1 MKKWKAARVPADF
14 YNNVQK
20 DAGILLKSFD
30 ISNPVEPND
39 EDIIT
44 PTTGGISITC
54 APETQDM
61 YEDIDNVP
69 NNTAEGKD
77 ITGWTVTMS
86 TTAIG
91 VTADVIALALGA
103 SETGLDGGISPRGT
117 YDIADFKDVYW
128 VGDMA
133 DSSKLLCAV
142 IKNAVSTGG
151 FSLQTSKNAKG
162 QLSLE
167 LTGHIKLNEQ
177 DIIPAEFYILE
188 KADEEE

>member
-1 MKKWKAARVPADF
+1 MAKWKATRVSADF

-30 ISNPVEPND
+30 VSNPVEPKD

-44 PTTGGISITC
+44 PTTGGISISC
-54 APETQDM
+54 VPETQDL

-77 ITGWTVTMS
+77 ITGWTVTAS

-91 VTADVIALALGA
+91 VTEDTIALALGA
-103 SETGLDGGISPRGT
+103 SEVGLDGGISPRRT
-117 YDIADFKDVYW
+117 YEITDFKDIYW
-128 VGDMA
+128 IGDMA
-133 DSSKLLCAV
+133 DATKLLCAV

-151 FSLQTSKNAKG
+151 FSLQTSKNSKG
-162 QLSLE
+162 QLALE
-167 LTGHIKLNEQ
+167 LTGHTKLNEQ
-177 DIIPAEFYILE
+177 EVVPAEFYILE
-188 KADEEE
+188 KVEEE

>member
-1 MKKWKAARVPADF
+1 MAWTATRVSADF

-20 DAGILLKSFD
+20 DAGILLKNFD
-30 ISNPVEPND
+30 PTNPVEPLD
-39 EDIIT
+39 ADIIT
-44 PTTGGISITC
+44 PTTGGISISC
-54 APETQDM
+54 VPETQDL

-77 ITGWTVTMS
+77 ITGWTVTLS

-91 VTADVIALALGA
+91 VSEEVIALALGA
-103 SETGLDGGISPRGT
+103 SETGTDNSIRPRRN
-117 YDIADFKDVYW
+117 YVIEDYKDIYW
-128 VGDMA
+128 IGDMA

-151 FSLQTSKNAKG
+151 FSLQTSKNGKG

-167 LTGHIKLNEQ
+167 LTGHTKLNEQ
-177 DIIPAEFYILE
+177 EIIPAEFYMLT
-188 KADEEE
+188 KVEEE